1 MLEDDKEDNEL
12 LTSDEKEKKLRTK
25 QRKAKHKA
33 QQGIEDMHSF
43 SNIKRKV
50 GTKTY
55 KNSGNDPYGLEK
67 EKNSL
72 RDLGKPTVLNEE
84 DFDIG
89 EYLDNKIMQNAKITG
104 QIRSTLNKFETQ
116 FGRPKKKS
124 LVISENNSS
133 EEENND

>member
-1 MLEDDKEDNEL
+1 MTKIGLFFGS
-12 LTSDEKEKKLRTK
+12 TSDNTKIATEFIKE
-25 QRKAKHKA
+25 
-33 QQGIEDMHSF
+33 
-43 SNIKRKV
+43 
-50 GTKTY
+50 Y
-55 KNSGNDPYGLEK
+55 LEAHDF
-67 EKNSL
+67 E
-72 RDLGKPTVLNEE
+72 VE

-133 EEENND
+133 EEEKLNDD

>member
-1 MLEDDKEDNEL
+1 
-12 LTSDEKEKKLRTK
+12 
-25 QRKAKHKA
+25 
-33 QQGIEDMHSF
+33 MHSF

-50 GTKTY
+50 GTKSYT
-55 KNSGNDPYGLEK
+55 NSGNDPYGIEK

-72 RDLGKPTVLNEE
+72 KDLGKPFVLNEE

-89 EYLDNKIMQNAKITG
+89 EYLDNKIVQNAKITG
-104 QIRSTLNKFETQ
+104 QIRSTLNKFESQ

-133 EEENND
+133 EEDKSHDD